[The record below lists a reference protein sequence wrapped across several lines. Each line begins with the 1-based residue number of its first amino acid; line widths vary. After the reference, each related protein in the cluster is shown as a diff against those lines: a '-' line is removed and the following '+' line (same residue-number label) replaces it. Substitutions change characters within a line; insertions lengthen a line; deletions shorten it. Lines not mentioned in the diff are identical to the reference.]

1 MLATRARV
9 FEVLNLLGLLD
20 VADSMSGS
28 GTKRG
33 ISGGEKRR
41 LSIGLELLA
50 APAIL
55 IADEP
60 TSGALLSLLVL
71 RSRTYMALAGL
82 DSVSATRVVQVL
94 KNLANS
100 DSGRRTTVIT
110 TIHQPSSLIY
120 HLFDTVMVLGVGG
133 RQVYFGPAQEASDFF
148 AARGKPCPP
157 GWNPADRQSQLFNSC
172 RSDLT
177 SSLSADLLE
186 LASIVNASSN
196 PSILSPLPDPS
207 ALSLE
212 RSESKRASLP
222 ESSSKD
228 DQESRIPVLSEY
240 APAEGD
246 LGTRES
252 TPSTTILTQFETL
265 AGREYRNLKRDW
277 SLVVSSTFSGR
288 VGKRLMVYVRR
299 SCTMSSP
306 SASAFL

>member
-196 PSILSPLPDPS
+196 PSTLSPLPDPDRKS
-207 ALSLE
+207 
-212 RSESKRASLP
+212 
-222 ESSSKD
+222 
-228 DQESRIPVLSEY
+228 
-240 APAEGD
+240 
-246 LGTRES
+246 
-252 TPSTTILTQFETL
+252 
-265 AGREYRNLKRDW
+265 
-277 SLVVSSTFSGR
+277 VV
-288 VGKRLMVYVRR
+288 
-299 SCTMSSP
+299 
-306 SASAFL
+306 